1 MDKLELDARVAHLER
16 KVAILSV
23 IIAVMGAAAL
33 LSMLTFTRRAEIQRA
48 EPHLSTPTVMTT
60 PRVPAPP
67 PIPVGTHS
75 VGVVDYSEGGVP
87 YLANQL
93 RESWTLQ
100 AKGLLNSSEF
110 AAKKAQLLAKQ
121 IRPGSLTSDL
131 EQISQLQREN
141 ILSSSEYATLK
152 AKILEI
158 SK

>member
-23 IIAVMGAAAL
+23 IIAVMGAAAI
-33 LSMLTFTRRAEIQRA
+33 LSVVTFTRRAEIHRV
-48 EPHLSTPTVMTT
+48 ESSTPSGITT
-60 PRVPAPP
+60 TRVVAPS
-67 PIPVGTHS
+67 PIAVGTHS
-75 VGVVDYSEGGVP
+75 VGVIDYTEGGVP

-93 RESWTLQ
+93 RESWSLQ

-110 AAKKAQLLAKQ
+110 SAKKTQLLAKP
-121 IRPGSLTSDL
+121 IRPGGLTSDL
-131 EQISQLQREN
+131 EQISQLQRDN
-141 ILSSSEYATLK
+141 ILTSSEYAALK